1 VAETTYQGRRLIVR
15 RTRLVD
21 PRQLRLWP
29 DWRHFA
35 FLTDLGGDA
44 VEVDAFHRRHAT
56 IELAIRDLKEGSG
69 LEHLPSGRFSA
80 NSAWLQCA
88 VLAHDLIRWTATI
101 GRTEPV
107 DQLTVARTVRRRPIA
122 MPARVVNHAGAL
134 MLRCPTAWPWR
145 HWFTR
150 RITVLRGLQPVPG

>member
-1 VAETTYQGRRLIVR
+1 VC

-35 FLTDLGGDA
+35 LLTDLSGEA
-44 VEVDAFHRRHAT
+44 VEVDAFHRRDAT
-56 IELAIRDLKEGSG
+56 IELAIEK
-69 LEHLPSGRFSA
+69 LPSGRCSA
-80 NSAWLQCA
+80 NSAWLECA
-88 VLAHDLIRWTATI
+88 VLAQDLIRWTATI

-107 DQLTVARTVRRRPIA
+107 DQLTVARTVRRRLFHL
-122 MPARVVNHAGAL
+122 PARVVDHAGAL
-134 MLRCPTAWPWR
+134 ILRRCPTAWPWR